1 MPEEITKVP
10 AKVRVAREIKVLAA
24 KQGKPMYTV
33 VEEMLSIYKA
43 ATVETLPAPKDGKK
57 VKLIKAAR
65 VH

>member
-43 ATVETLPAPKDGKK
+43 ATVETLPASKGGKK

>member
-10 AKVRVAREIKVLAA
+10 AKVKVAREIKVLAA

-43 ATVETLPAPKDGKK
+43 ATVETLSAPKGGKK